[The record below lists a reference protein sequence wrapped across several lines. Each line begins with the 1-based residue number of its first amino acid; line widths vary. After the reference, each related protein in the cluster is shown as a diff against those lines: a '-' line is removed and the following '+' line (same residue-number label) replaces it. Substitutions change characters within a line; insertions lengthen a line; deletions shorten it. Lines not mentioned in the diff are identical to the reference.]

1 MSILLGEWG
10 TLYLT
15 KKHIVLLSLRG
26 ACVPERFFNGGLMRA
41 DATSP
46 IMSAHAQVS
55 YLRDEKN
62 VSFELVSEEDAVAFL
77 EERSFFFKLK
87 AFAKDFEKYGRKPGE
102 KGRYVNLDFGHLVEL
117 SKLDKALRSLVLDLA
132 LDIEHYLKVRINAA
146 AMRAGTDPFAVV
158 DTFLESSAASV
169 VSEQTKA
176 IDKNVGA
183 CAIQLATSTL
193 ERCDLGSRPAIVS
206 SANEAVA
213 TLSEVTLGRDPRHV
227 EHAIA
232 GMAGSPYSGALV
244 RKYAE
249 GPIPLWTLLEL
260 VSFGPL
266 TRLYRH
272 CFGKAGAIDDPEEK
286 RVFSSYRGMLRCTQ
300 QLRNA
305 AAHNDCLLNG
315 LSSHEKKS
323 GSYPKIRKALVEGYG
338 MDSDVVA
345 QVGSVRVAMDL
356 AAVLICY
363 DAYVPRGGSRS
374 KAGLTLSAARERF
387 AENAPWFDKTYA
399 VKSFL
404 DYVDALFHTFAMI
417 LDA

>member
-1 MSILLGEWG
+1 
-10 TLYLT
+10 
-15 KKHIVLLSLRG
+15 
-26 ACVPERFFNGGLMRA
+26 MRA
-41 DATSP
+41 DAAAP
-46 IMSAHAQVS
+46 IMDAHAQVS
-55 YLRDEKN
+55 YLKDEKN
-62 VSFELVSEEDAVAFL
+62 VSFRLMSEKDAVTFL
-77 EERSFFFKLK
+77 EERNFFFKLK
-87 AFAKDFEKYGRKPGE
+87 AFAKDFEKYACKPGE

-117 SKLDKALRSLVLDLA
+117 SKLDRTLRSLVLDLA

-146 AMRAGTDPFAVV
+146 AMHAGADPFEVV
-158 DTFLESSAASV
+158 NTFLEDSAASV

-176 IDKNVGA
+176 LDKGIGA
-183 CAIQLATSTL
+183 GAVRLAASTL
-193 ERCDLGSRPAIVS
+193 GGCDVESRPAIVS
-206 SANEAVA
+206 AANDAVE
-213 TLSEVTLGRDPRHV
+213 TLSVVTKGRNPRHI

-244 RKYAE
+244 RKYAD

-272 CFGKAGAIDDPEEK
+272 CFGKAGAIDDPEE
-286 RVFSSYRGMLRCTQ
+286 RRMLSSYRGMLRCTQ

-315 LSSHEKKS
+315 LAAHEKKS
-323 GSYPKIRKALVEGYG
+323 GVYPKIRKSLVEDYG
-338 MDSDVVA
+338 MGPDVVA

-374 KAGLTLSAARERF
+374 RAGLSLSATRERF
-387 AENAPWFDKTYA
+387 AKHAPWFDKTYA

-404 DYVDALFHTFAMI
+404 DYANALFLTFAMI

>member
-1 MSILLGEWG
+1 M
-10 TLYLT
+10 
-15 KKHIVLLSLRG
+15 K
-26 ACVPERFFNGGLMRA
+26 A
-41 DATSP
+41 DATAP
-46 IMSAHAQVS
+46 IMGAHAQVS

-62 VSFELVSEEDAVAFL
+62 VSFRLMSEEDAAAFL

-87 AFAKDFEKYGRKPGE
+87 AFAKDFEKYACKPGE

-146 AMRAGTDPFAVV
+146 AMHAGADPFEVV
-158 DTFLESSAASV
+158 GTFLESSAASV

-176 IDKNVGA
+176 LDRDVGA
-183 CAIQLATSTL
+183 DAVRLAASTL
-193 ERCDLGSRPAIVS
+193 GGCNLESRPAIVS
-206 SANEAVA
+206 AANEATA
-213 TLSEVTLGRDPRHV
+213 TLSEVTKGRDPRHV

-244 RKYAE
+244 RKYAD

-266 TRLYRH
+266 TRFYRH
-272 CFGKAGAIDDPEEK
+272 CFGKAGAIDDPEE
-286 RVFSSYRGMLRCTQ
+286 REMFSAYRGLLKCTQ

-315 LSSHEKKS
+315 LASHEKKS
-323 GSYPKIRKALVEGYG
+323 GAYPKIRKALAEGYG
-338 MDSDVVA
+338 MDPDVVA

-363 DAYVPRGGSRS
+363 DAYVPKGGSRS
-374 KAGLTLSAARERF
+374 RAGLALSAARDRF
-387 AENAPWFDKTYA
+387 AEHAPWFDKTYA

-404 DYVDALFHTFAMI
+404 DYANALFLTFAMI
-417 LDA
+417 LDT

>member
-1 MSILLGEWG
+1 M
-10 TLYLT
+10 
-15 KKHIVLLSLRG
+15 K
-26 ACVPERFFNGGLMRA
+26 A
-41 DATSP
+41 DATAP
-46 IMSAHAQVS
+46 IMGAHAQVS

-62 VSFELVSEEDAVAFL
+62 VSFRLMNEEDAAAFL

-87 AFAKDFEKYGRKPGE
+87 AFAKDFEKYACKPGE

-146 AMRAGTDPFAVV
+146 AMHAGADPFEVV
-158 DTFLESSAASV
+158 GTFLESSAASV

-176 IDKNVGA
+176 LDRGVGA
-183 CAIQLATSTL
+183 GAVRLAASTL
-193 ERCDLGSRPAIVS
+193 GGCNLESRPAIVS
-206 SANEAVA
+206 AANEATA
-213 TLSEVTLGRDPRHV
+213 TLSEVTKGRDPRHV
-227 EHAIA
+227 EHAIT

-244 RKYAE
+244 RKYAD
-249 GPIPLWTLLEL
+249 GPIPLWILLEL

-272 CFGKAGAIDDPEEK
+272 CFGKAGAIDDSKEREM
-286 RVFSSYRGMLRCTQ
+286 FSAYRGLLKCTQ

-315 LSSHEKKS
+315 LASHEKKS
-323 GSYPKIRKALVEGYG
+323 GAYPKIRKALAEGYG
-338 MDSDVVA
+338 MDPDVVA

-374 KAGLTLSAARERF
+374 RAGLALSAARDRF
-387 AENAPWFDKTYA
+387 AEHAPWFDKTYA
-399 VKSFL
+399 VKSFF
-404 DYVDALFHTFAMI
+404 DYADTLFDTFSKAF
-417 LDA
+417 AS

>member
-1 MSILLGEWG
+1 M
-10 TLYLT
+10 
-15 KKHIVLLSLRG
+15 K
-26 ACVPERFFNGGLMRA
+26 A
-41 DATSP
+41 DATAP
-46 IMSAHAQVS
+46 IMDAHAQVS

-62 VSFELVSEEDAVAFL
+62 VSFKLMSEEDAVSFL

-87 AFAKDFEKYGRKPGE
+87 AFAKGFEKYGCKPGE

-146 AMRAGTDPFAVV
+146 AMHAGADPFEAVG
-158 DTFLESSAASV
+158 TFLESSAASV

-176 IDKNVGA
+176 LDKNAGA
-183 CAIQLATSTL
+183 SAVRLATSTL
-193 ERCDLGSRPAIVS
+193 GGCDLESRSAIVS
-206 SANEAVA
+206 AANEATA
-213 TLSEVTLGRDPRHV
+213 TLSEVTQRRDPRHV

-244 RKYAE
+244 KKYSD

-266 TRLYRH
+266 TKLYRH
-272 CFGKAGAIDDPEEK
+272 CFGKAGTIDDPEE
-286 RVFSSYRGMLRCTQ
+286 REMFSVYRGLLRCTQ

-315 LSSHEKKS
+315 LASHEKKS
-323 GSYPKIRKALVEGYG
+323 GAYPKIRKALAEDYG

-345 QVGSVRVAMDL
+345 QVGSVRIAMDL

-363 DAYVPRGGSRS
+363 DAYVPRGGSRTR
-374 KAGLTLSAARERF
+374 AGLALSAARDRF
-387 AENAPWFDKTYA
+387 AEHAPWFDKTYA

-404 DYVDALFHTFAMI
+404 DYADTLFDTFSRAF
-417 LDA
+417 ASQGASHENGVE

>member
-1 MSILLGEWG
+1 
-10 TLYLT
+10 
-15 KKHIVLLSLRG
+15 
-26 ACVPERFFNGGLMRA
+26 MRA
-41 DATSP
+41 DATIP
-46 IMSAHAQVS
+46 IVSARAQVS

-62 VSFELVSEEDAVAFL
+62 VSFELMGEEDAVAFL

-87 AFAKDFEKYGRKPGE
+87 AFAKDFEKYSCKPGE

-146 AMRAGTDPFAVV
+146 AMRAGTDPFKVV
-158 DTFLESSAASV
+158 DTFLEESAASV

-176 IDKNVGA
+176 LDKSAGA
-183 CAIQLATSTL
+183 SAIRLATSTL
-193 ERCDLGSRPAIVS
+193 ERCDLESRPAIVS
-206 SANEAVA
+206 AANEAAVA
-213 TLSEVTLGRDPRHV
+213 LSEVTKGRDPRHV

-244 RKYAE
+244 RKYAD

-272 CFGKAGAIDDPEEK
+272 CFGKAGAIDDPEE
-286 RVFSSYRGMLRCTQ
+286 RGMLSSYRGMLRCTQ

-315 LSSHEKKS
+315 LASHEKKS
-323 GSYPKIRKALVEGYG
+323 GAYPKIRRALVEDYG
-338 MDSDVVA
+338 MDPDVVA
-345 QVGSVRVAMDL
+345 QVGSVRVAMEL

-374 KAGLTLSAARERF
+374 RAGLALLAARGRF
-387 AENAPWFDKTYA
+387 AEHAPWFDKTYA

-404 DYVDALFHTFAMI
+404 DYANALLH
-417 LDA
+417 LRHDS

>member
-1 MSILLGEWG
+1 M
-10 TLYLT
+10 
-15 KKHIVLLSLRG
+15 K
-26 ACVPERFFNGGLMRA
+26 A
-41 DATSP
+41 DATAP
-46 IMSAHAQVS
+46 IMSARAQVS

-62 VSFELVSEEDAVAFL
+62 VSFRLMSEEDAAAFL

-87 AFAKDFEKYGRKPGE
+87 AFAKDFEKYACKPGE
-102 KGRYVNLDFGHLVEL
+102 KGRYINLDFGHLVEL

-146 AMRAGTDPFAVV
+146 AMRAGADPFEVV
-158 DTFLESSAASV
+158 DTFLESSATSV

-176 IDKNVGA
+176 LDKDVGA
-183 CAIQLATSTL
+183 SAVRLAALTL
-193 ERCDLGSRPAIVS
+193 ERCDLESRPAIVS
-206 SANEAVA
+206 AANEATA
-213 TLSEVTLGRDPRHV
+213 TLSEVTKGRDPRHV

-232 GMAGSPYSGALV
+232 GMAGSPYSGPLV
-244 RKYAE
+244 RKYANE
-249 GPIPLWTLLEL
+249 PIPLWTLLEL

-272 CFGKAGAIDDPEEK
+272 CFGKTGAIDDPEEE
-286 RVFSSYRGMLRCTQ
+286 RMLSSYRGMLRCTQ

-315 LSSHEKKS
+315 LAAHGKKS
-323 GSYPKIRKALVEGYG
+323 GAYPKIRRALAEGYG
-338 MDSDVVA
+338 MDPGVVA

-374 KAGLTLSAARERF
+374 RASLALSAARDRF
-387 AENAPWFDKTYA
+387 AEHAPWFDKTYA

-404 DYVDALFHTFAMI
+404 DYADPLFETFSSAFAGQG
-417 LDA
+417 DSDERRAE

>member
-1 MSILLGEWG
+1 M
-10 TLYLT
+10 
-15 KKHIVLLSLRG
+15 K
-26 ACVPERFFNGGLMRA
+26 A
-41 DATSP
+41 DATAP
-46 IMSAHAQVS
+46 IMDAHAQVS

-62 VSFELVSEEDAVAFL
+62 VSFKLMSEEDAVAFL

-87 AFAKDFEKYGRKPGE
+87 AFAKGFEKYGCKPGE

-146 AMRAGTDPFAVV
+146 AMHAGADPFEAVG
-158 DTFLESSAASV
+158 TFLESSAASV

-176 IDKNVGA
+176 LDKNAGA
-183 CAIQLATSTL
+183 SAVRLATSTL
-193 ERCDLGSRPAIVS
+193 GGCDLESQSAIVS
-206 SANEAVA
+206 AANEATA
-213 TLSEVTLGRDPRHV
+213 TLSEVTRRRDPRHV

-244 RKYAE
+244 KKYSD

-266 TRLYRH
+266 TKLYRH
-272 CFGKAGAIDDPEEK
+272 CFGKAGTIDDPEE
-286 RVFSSYRGMLRCTQ
+286 REMFSVYRGLLRCTQ

-315 LSSHEKKS
+315 LASHEKKS
-323 GSYPKIRKALVEGYG
+323 GAYPKIRKALAEDYG

-345 QVGSVRVAMDL
+345 QVGSVRIAMDL

-363 DAYVPRGGSRS
+363 DAYVPRGGSRTR
-374 KAGLTLSAARERF
+374 AGLALSAARDRF
-387 AENAPWFDKTYA
+387 AEHAPWFDKTYA

-404 DYVDALFHTFAMI
+404 DYADTLFDTFSRAF
-417 LDA
+417 ASQGASHENGVE

>member
-1 MSILLGEWG
+1 M
-10 TLYLT
+10 
-15 KKHIVLLSLRG
+15 K
-26 ACVPERFFNGGLMRA
+26 A
-41 DATSP
+41 DATAP
-46 IMSAHAQVS
+46 IMGAHAQVS

-62 VSFELVSEEDAVAFL
+62 VSFRLMSEEDAVAFL

-87 AFAKDFEKYGRKPGE
+87 AFAKDFEKYACKPGE

-146 AMRAGTDPFAVV
+146 AMHAGADPFEVV
-158 DTFLESSAASV
+158 GTFLESSAASV

-176 IDKNVGA
+176 LDRGVGA
-183 CAIQLATSTL
+183 GAVRLAASTL
-193 ERCDLGSRPAIVS
+193 GGCNLESRPAIVS
-206 SANEAVA
+206 AANEATA
-213 TLSEVTLGRDPRHV
+213 TLSEVTKGRDPRHV

-244 RKYAE
+244 RKYAD

-272 CFGKAGAIDDPEEK
+272 CFGKAGAIDDPEE
-286 RVFSSYRGMLRCTQ
+286 RGMFSAYRGLLKCTQ

-315 LSSHEKKS
+315 LASHEKKS
-323 GSYPKIRKALVEGYG
+323 GAYPKIRKALTEGYG
-338 MDSDVVA
+338 MDPDVVA

-374 KAGLTLSAARERF
+374 RAGLALSAARDRF
-387 AENAPWFDKTYA
+387 AEHAPWFDKTYA

-404 DYVDALFHTFAMI
+404 DYANALFLTFAMI
-417 LDA
+417 LD

>member
-1 MSILLGEWG
+1 M
-10 TLYLT
+10 
-15 KKHIVLLSLRG
+15 K
-26 ACVPERFFNGGLMRA
+26 A
-41 DATSP
+41 DATTP
-46 IMSAHAQVS
+46 IMGAHAQVS

-62 VSFELVSEEDAVAFL
+62 VSFRLMSEEDAAAFL

-87 AFAKDFEKYGRKPGE
+87 AFAKDFEKYACKPGE

-146 AMRAGTDPFAVV
+146 AMHAGADPFEVV
-158 DTFLESSAASV
+158 GTFLESSAASV

-176 IDKNVGA
+176 LDRGVGA
-183 CAIQLATSTL
+183 GAIRLAASTL
-193 ERCDLGSRPAIVS
+193 GGCNLEGRPAIVS
-206 SANEAVA
+206 AANEATA
-213 TLSEVTLGRDPRHV
+213 TLSEVTKGRDPRHV

-244 RKYAE
+244 RKYAD

-272 CFGKAGAIDDPEEK
+272 CFGKAGAIDDPEE
-286 RVFSSYRGMLRCTQ
+286 REMFSAYRGLLKCTQ

-315 LSSHEKKS
+315 LASHEKKS
-323 GSYPKIRKALVEGYG
+323 GAYPKIRKALAEGYG
-338 MDSDVVA
+338 MDPDVVA

-363 DAYVPRGGSRS
+363 DAYFSQQFAYRRRCDE
-374 KAGLTLSAARERF
+374 ARTR
-387 AENAPWFDKTYA
+387 
-399 VKSFL
+399 
-404 DYVDALFHTFAMI
+404 
-417 LDA
+417 

>member
-1 MSILLGEWG
+1 M
-10 TLYLT
+10 
-15 KKHIVLLSLRG
+15 K
-26 ACVPERFFNGGLMRA
+26 A
-41 DATSP
+41 DATAP
-46 IMSAHAQVS
+46 IMGAHAQVS

-62 VSFELVSEEDAVAFL
+62 VSFRLMSEEDAAAFL

-87 AFAKDFEKYGRKPGE
+87 AFAKDFEKYACKPGE

-146 AMRAGTDPFAVV
+146 AMHAGADPFEVV
-158 DTFLESSAASV
+158 GTFLESSAASV

-176 IDKNVGA
+176 LDRGVGA
-183 CAIQLATSTL
+183 GAVRLAASTL
-193 ERCDLGSRPAIVS
+193 GGCNLESRPAIVS
-206 SANEAVA
+206 AANEATA
-213 TLSEVTLGRDPRHV
+213 TLSEVTKGRDPRHV

-244 RKYAE
+244 RKYAD

-272 CFGKAGAIDDPEEK
+272 CFGKADAIDDPEE
-286 RVFSSYRGMLRCTQ
+286 REMFSAYRGLLKCTQ

-315 LSSHEKKS
+315 LASHEKKS
-323 GSYPKIRKALVEGYG
+323 GAYPKIRKALAEGYG
-338 MDSDVVA
+338 MDPDVVA

-374 KAGLTLSAARERF
+374 RAGLALSAARDRF
-387 AENAPWFDKTYA
+387 AEHAPWFDKTYA

-404 DYVDALFHTFAMI
+404 DYANALFLTFAMI
-417 LDA
+417 LDT

>member
-1 MSILLGEWG
+1 
-10 TLYLT
+10 
-15 KKHIVLLSLRG
+15 
-26 ACVPERFFNGGLMRA
+26 MRA
-41 DATSP
+41 DATMP
-46 IMSAHAQVS
+46 IMSARAQVS

-62 VSFELVSEEDAVAFL
+62 VSFELMGEEDAVAFL
-77 EERSFFFKLK
+77 AERSFFSKLE
-87 AFAKDFEKYGRKPGE
+87 AFAKDFEKYSCKPGK

-117 SKLDKALRSLVLDLA
+117 SKLDKTLRSLVLNLA

-146 AMRAGTDPFAVV
+146 AMRAGTDPFKVV
-158 DTFLESSAASV
+158 DTFLVGSAASV

-176 IDKNVGA
+176 LDMSASASAVR
-183 CAIQLATSTL
+183 LATSTL
-193 ERCDLGSRPAIVS
+193 ERCDLESRPAIVS
-206 SANEAVA
+206 AANEATVA
-213 TLSEVTLGRDPRHV
+213 LSKVTNGRDPWHV

-232 GMAGSPYSGALV
+232 GMAAPPYSGALV
-244 RKYAE
+244 RKYAD
-249 GPIPLWTLLEL
+249 GPPPWTLLEL
-260 VSFGPL
+260 VSFGTL

-272 CFGKAGAIDDPEEK
+272 CFGGAGTIDDPEE
-286 RVFSSYRGMLRCTQ
+286 RNMLSSYRGMLRCTQ

-315 LSSHEKKS
+315 LASHEKKS
-323 GSYPKIRKALVEGYG
+323 GAYPKIRRALVEDYG
-338 MDSDVVA
+338 MDPDVVA

-374 KAGLTLSAARERF
+374 RARLALLAARDRF
-387 AENAPWFDKTYA
+387 AEHAPWFDKTYA

-404 DYVDALFHTFAMI
+404 DYVNALLLTFAMI

>member
-1 MSILLGEWG
+1 M
-10 TLYLT
+10 
-15 KKHIVLLSLRG
+15 K
-26 ACVPERFFNGGLMRA
+26 A
-41 DATSP
+41 DATAP
-46 IMSAHAQVS
+46 IMGAHAQVS

-62 VSFELVSEEDAVAFL
+62 VSFRLMSEEDAAAFL

-87 AFAKDFEKYGRKPGE
+87 AFAKDFEKYACKPGE

-146 AMRAGTDPFAVV
+146 AMHAGANPFEVV
-158 DTFLESSAASV
+158 GTFLESSAASV

-176 IDKNVGA
+176 LDRGVGEGA
-183 CAIQLATSTL
+183 VRLAASTL
-193 ERCDLGSRPAIVS
+193 GGCNLESRPAIVS
-206 SANEAVA
+206 AANEATA
-213 TLSEVTLGRDPRHV
+213 TLSEVTKGRDPRHV

-244 RKYAE
+244 RKYAD

-272 CFGKAGAIDDPEEK
+272 CFGKAGAIDDPEE
-286 RVFSSYRGMLRCTQ
+286 REMFSAYRGLLKCTQ

-315 LSSHEKKS
+315 LASHEKKS
-323 GSYPKIRKALVEGYG
+323 GAYPKIRKALAEGYG
-338 MDSDVVA
+338 MDPDVVT

-374 KAGLTLSAARERF
+374 RAGLALSAARDRF
-387 AENAPWFDKTYA
+387 AEHAPWFDKTYA

-404 DYVDALFHTFAMI
+404 DYANALFLTFAMI
-417 LDA
+417 LDK